1 MQVSQF
7 LHVWRLNN
15 RHIPFGGNLKNP
27 SSFFLMSTVA
37 NEIRL
42 EVLAEDIFEDLAK
55 SFRDLDYSDECI
67 IMEVARDLAKNQL

>member
-1 MQVSQF
+1 
-7 LHVWRLNN
+7 
-15 RHIPFGGNLKNP
+15 
-27 SSFFLMSTVA
+27 MSTVA